1 MDERVLLAARARRED
16 AAIARSRERLQD
28 GEQLLLRL
36 ARRID
41 YLREPLPELPAVI
54 HARETKIF
62 IGCLGERRDG
72 LLLRALPR
80 AVVHKIDTVVTHTA
94 PSFCELQNKDGLL
107 QWAIYDNSLLDDVQ
121 KERETMDAIYTKLRA
136 VPETLT
142 HWYYGHFH
150 QSWHSSIDGVLFKML
165 DIMELAEIT
174 P

>member
-1 MDERVLLAARARRED
+1 MNFFHPT
-16 AAIARSRERLQD
+16 IIGKMKLQFSTTTY
-28 GEQLLLRL
+28 
-36 ARRID
+36 
-41 YLREPLPELPAVI
+41 YLNL
-54 HARETKIF
+54 
-62 IGCLGERRDG
+62 
-72 LLLRALPR
+72 
-80 AVVHKIDTVVTHTA
+80 HKIDTVVTHTA

-136 VPETLT
+136 ETITLT